1 MNRQLD
7 RRVKILEQQLAHC
20 TRRPVEQVA
29 QDAINL
35 ALRIPDQG
43 SPSSYGG
50 HPSPGSTHSEPV
62 FPKTEEQDD
71 IDQIIAPTQHLH
83 VRNFFHTCFGMII
96 LNLCSRQLG
105 NDGLQLYGPT
115 SIFRLAPST
124 PERPNFNEE
133 VVNGYADAYR
143 SLYQE
148 NPLFNSEI
156 DWARHLPQEVP
167 LTLLE
172 HDRCVLCT
180 AASIFPYELV
190 T

>member
-1 MNRQLD
+1 MNRQLE
-7 RRVKILEQQLAHC
+7 RRVHILEQQLAHC
-20 TRRPVEQVA
+20 IRRPVEQVA
-29 QDAINL
+29 HDALSL

-83 VRNFFHTCFGMII
+83 VRVPFHTHLGTII
-96 LNLCSRQLG
+96 LNLCAQLG

-115 SIFRLAPST
+115 SIFRLAPTT

-133 VVNGYADAYR
+133 VGNGYADAYR

-148 NPLFNSEI
+148 NLLFNSEI
-156 DWARHLPQEVP
+156 DWNRHLPQVP
-167 LTLLE
+167 LTVME
-172 HDRCVLCT
+172 HDRCVLW
-180 AASIFPYELV
+180 AAAIFLNELI

>member
-1 MNRQLD
+1 MNRHLD
-7 RRVKILEQQLAHC
+7 RRVKILEHQLAQC

-29 QDAINL
+29 QDVMSL

-62 FPKTEEQDD
+62 FLKTEEQDD
-71 IDQIIAPTQHLH
+71 IDQIIAPTRHLH
-83 VRNFFHTCFGMII
+83 VRNFFPTCFGMII
-96 LNLCSRQLG
+96 LNPCSQLG
-105 NDGLQLYGPT
+105 DDGLQLYGPT
-115 SIFRLAPST
+115 SIFRLAPTT

-133 VVNGYADAYR
+133 VANGYTDAYR

-148 NPLFNSEI
+148 NLLLNSDI
-156 DWARHLPQEVP
+156 DWSRHLPQGVP

-172 HDRCVLCT
+172 HDQCVLCA
-180 AASIFPYELV
+180 AASIP
-190 T
+190 